1 MSRRMWV
8 VPALALVW
16 MGAIWSPPSAVASP
30 SELLDEAQAMDV
42 ARETGAPVVV
52 TAKTDETTLI
62 TADPATGNFTAEL
75 SARPVRV
82 RDGNGGWRAA
92 SARLVKAPDGSWRT
106 EAGVAEVTVSNGGAA
121 GVVASLR
128 SDSVSASVSWPDAL
142 PVPVVE
148 DTTATYPEV
157 YPGVD
162 LVVRADVDAVE
173 TFLVVKTPSAGKNPK
188 VREWSMP
195 ISTPGLTT
203 KTLENGVRSLVD
215 GGGTA
220 RMVIPP
226 AVMWDSAGKT
236 SNLTHAADRL
246 EEVAQTKSAPVG
258 LKVASNRLTASPE
271 DSFLDDPATVYPVVI
286 DPVLQ
291 SIDQT
296 HVLRV
301 TDDWSKWDSAV
312 GSQGKIGYNGWT
324 SPYYRSRMFYQFAW
338 PASGL
343 LPQQVIAGQF
353 QYKQVHSV
361 QHSPCLST
369 SSTYPTVKAR
379 LANAIS
385 STDTWSDRTGD
396 SWHPQGSVAPNN
408 TMAVGHI
415 DYCGKTYTEVWNL
428 TNTLRTE
435 RQNYWSRT
443 TVTVGLYSADEGNK
457 NGWKYYSNSDGSSP
471 KLLLTYQL
479 GLPAPTGLGFS
490 PAVNATTTDSTSPTL
505 SAVVSLSSGD
515 ACATTSACLQ
525 ARFSVSGPGVNE
537 TYYSTPVGNG
547 SVASVTLPGNLS
559 DLSNYQITVDAVSLD
574 TGLVSPASQRTMY
587 VDLPTPPAPTG
598 LGFSPALDVNT
609 TNSTAPTLSA
619 SVSLP
624 SGYACVTTAACLK
637 ARFQVKGPGVDASY
651 ESGPVANNSLAS
663 VTLPGNLSDLST
675 YQITVNAVSLDTG
688 LVSPASQRSMDVL
701 LPTSPSAPTDVK
713 LRYGDTDVVGSVAYA
728 TNLDIAA
735 TMPGGTLC
743 RAEAPSC
750 LSAKLWFK
758 DGQQEVASCIVGDLA
773 AGQYGQ
779 CTPPVTLSEGHNYEV
794 CAAAYKGSNGTWS
807 SPVCSAFTVFGP
819 PGPPTLTGLDAD
831 GFVARFQVS
840 GLDAGVT
847 SVRWSGYITPSEGDP
862 VAVAGEAS
870 MTQDGV
876 LEIPVEL
883 AGDVQIRLA
892 AGKPGAGGELVYGGN
907 SSQASCIVMGW

>member
-1 MSRRMWV
+1 
-8 VPALALVW
+8 
-16 MGAIWSPPSAVASP
+16 
-30 SELLDEAQAMDV
+30 MDL

-62 TADPATGNFTAEL
+62 TADPVTGNFTAEL

-173 TFLVVKTPSAGKNPK
+173 TFLVVKTPSAGRNPK

-215 GGGTA
+215 GSGTA

-246 EEVAQTKSAPVG
+246 EELAQTKSAPVG

-343 LPQQVIAGQF
+343 LPQQVIQGQF

-385 STDTWSDRTGD
+385 STDTWSDRTGT
-396 SWHPQGSVAPNN
+396 SWHDQASVAPNT

-415 DYCGKTYTEVWNL
+415 DYCGKTYTEVWDL
-428 TNTLRTE
+428 TSTLRTE
-435 RQNYWSRT
+435 RQNYASRT

-457 NGWKYYSNSDGSSP
+457 NGWKYYSNSDGNSP
-471 KLLLTYQL
+471 KLLLTYQV
-479 GLPAPTGLGFS
+479 GLPTIS
-490 PAVNATTTDSTSPTL
+490 
-505 SAVVSLSSGD
+505 
-515 ACATTSACLQ
+515 
-525 ARFSVSGPGVNE
+525 
-537 TYYSTPVGNG
+537 
-547 SVASVTLPGNLS
+547 
-559 DLSNYQITVDAVSLD
+559 
-574 TGLVSPASQRTMY
+574 
-587 VDLPTPPAPTG
+587 G
-598 LGFSPALDVNT
+598 LGFSPALDVST

-619 SVSLP
+619 TVSLS
-624 SGYACVTTAACLK
+624 SGGMCVTTAACLK
-637 ARFQVKGPGVDASY
+637 ARFSVSGPGVSATY
-651 ESGPVANNSLAS
+651 ESAPVGNGSLAS
-663 VTLPGNLSDLST
+663 VTLPSNLSDLSN
-675 YQITVNAVSLDTG
+675 YQISVNAVSLDTG
-688 LVSPASQRSMDVL
+688 LVSPVSQRSIYVL
-701 LPTSPSAPTDVK
+701 LPTPPSAPSGVK
-713 LRYGDTDVVGSVAYA
+713 LLDGAGNDVVGTVAYD
-728 TNLDIAA
+728 TNLGIGA
-735 TMPGGTLC
+735 TMPSGALC

-758 DGQQEVASCIVGDLA
+758 DGQQEVASCTLSGLPP
-773 AGQYGQ
+773 GQYGQ
-779 CTPPVTLSEGHNYEV
+779 CRPPVALSGGHNYEV
-794 CAAAYKGSNGTWS
+794 CAATLKGSNGTWS
-807 SPVCSAFTVFGP
+807 PAVCSTFNVFRTP
-819 PGPPTLTGLDAD
+819 EPPTLTGLDPE
-831 GFVARFQVS
+831 GLVARFQVS
-840 GLDAGVT
+840 DLDAGVT
-847 SVRWSGYITPSEGDP
+847 TVSWLGTWNPASGESESV
-862 VAVAGEAS
+862 VGEVPMAE
-870 MTQDGV
+870 DGV
-876 LEIPVEL
+876 LEIPVNGPGTL
-883 AGDVQIRLA
+883 DIKVIAGRPDSG
-892 AGKPGAGGELVYGGN
+892 GKIVYGAESDGAACLVGE
-907 SSQASCIVMGW
+907 Q